1 VIPGTYEIRLTVD
14 GQVQNQKLQIAMDPR
29 SPATPQEL
37 LQQQRLGTEI
47 SADSLEAR
55 RALAEIN
62 SVQKE
67 ITDLQN
73 KAELSAELRPILA
86 EAQSELSQIL
96 TKKNGDSPA
105 TVGLQQAY
113 NNLAAVL
120 QVVEG
125 GDRAVP
131 SQALA
136 VYHESTPEIRARI
149 ADWTTFKQTRLPQL
163 NQRLHDAGV
172 STITISEIEQEV
184 EFLMSR

>member
-1 VIPGTYEIRLTVD
+1 
-14 GQVQNQKLQIAMDPR
+14 
-29 SPATPQEL
+29 
-37 LQQQRLGTEI
+37 
-47 SADSLEAR
+47 
-55 RALAEIN
+55 LAEIN
-62 SVQKE
+62 SVQKA

-73 KAELSAELRPILA
+73 KAELSAELRPVLA

-96 TKKNGDSPA
+96 TKKNSDSPA
-105 TVGLQQAY
+105 EVGLQQAY

-125 GDRAVP
+125 GDRTVP

-136 VYHESTPEIRARI
+136 VYRESIPQVKARI
-149 ADWTTFKQTRLPQL
+149 AEWTNFKQTRLPQL